1 MFLINVE
8 RNLAEESNLGNDNSS
23 LNELLSL
30 LLYCIFCALLLFSI
44 LFCILH
50 PLVLLLLFDCFLLI
64 CFVHLIRI
72 DLVFV
77 EFIGVR
83 STFAIF
89 EENTRSGKSLYDATM
104 LEMED
109 ETQSFGVD
117 FMSSFSSFAH
127 LNVFRSYTCSRFRFA
142 FPFGKT
148 NRESFQHHPQL
159 TQPFTLPCPS
169 LLCFTLLCFTLLCS
183 FVQPFQ
189 YRKVLRLIY

>member
-117 FMSSFSSFAH
+117 EI
-127 LNVFRSYTCSRFRFA
+127 NVVVLCRRSHRLLISMFFVLTLVLDFVLPFHSEKPIVKA
-142 FPFGKT
+142 FNT
-148 NRESFQHHPQL
+148 THN
-159 TQPFTLPCPS
+159 
-169 LLCFTLLCFTLLCS
+169 
-183 FVQPFQ
+183 
-189 YRKVLRLIY
+189 